1 MPENENAPEWKGGM
15 ASKELIEQSHELF
28 VVDGSAAHR
37 PGWSP
42 SVPIQPE
49 ERQRNHIGGPRG
61 DL

>member
-1 MPENENAPEWKGGM
+1 MPENENAPEC
-15 ASKELIEQSHELF
+15 KELIEQSHELF

-42 SVPIQPE
+42 SVPIQRE